1 MRAARIESGN
11 VVVDPS
17 YPDPTPDPTAE
28 RGTAI
33 VRVSRV
39 LITETDRSVLAGV
52 VPHTGVL
59 GQAFVGTVE
68 RIVGDDPRNLAG
80 RRVVSSPDLP
90 DPSSSLAQRGLG
102 AHDPDR
108 TVLGVRGRDGCL
120 ADLLAVP
127 TAALV
132 PVPDAVDADR
142 AVFAL
147 PLARALH
154 AAQIVRIPGKTY
166 VTILGDNLRALLAAQ
181 VLARLNA
188 SVRLLGTMP
197 DRLDRCARW
206 GVKHR
211 HRDEA
216 GLWGDQD
223 IVVDSERDVRTFEL
237 ACGMV
242 RPRGTI
248 VLLGETPAG
257 ESRSSGDLALV
268 IEREITVIGA
278 RCGSLGEGVS
288 MLGSGMVDLDGLISK
303 RFKLEDAEK
312 AIRAAGDPA
321 SIAVIVDAD
330 R

>member
-1 MRAARIESGN
+1 MQAARIESGAL
-11 VVVDPS
+11 VVDGR
-17 YPDPTPDPTAE
+17 YPEPRAE

-39 LITETDRSVLAGV
+39 LITETDLAVARGV
-52 VPHTGVL
+52 IPHTGVL
-59 GQAFVGTVE
+59 GQAFAGTVE
-68 RIVGDDPRNLAG
+68 RVVGDDPRGLTG
-80 RRVVSSPDLP
+80 RLVVASPDLP
-90 DPSSSLAQRGLG
+90 EPTSDLARRGLG
-102 AHDPDR
+102 AHDPAR
-108 TVLGVRGRDGCL
+108 AVLGVRGRDGAL
-120 ADLLAVP
+120 ADLVAIP
-127 TAALV
+127 AGALV
-132 PVPDAVDADR
+132 CVPDGIEADR

-154 AAQIVRIPGKTY
+154 AAQIVRIPGKTFIT
-166 VTILGDNLRALLAAQ
+166 VLGDNLRALLAAQ

-216 GLWGDQD
+216 GRWGDQD
-223 IVVDSERDVRTFEL
+223 VVIDSQRDAEGFAL

-248 VLLGETPAG
+248 VLLGETPHDGPAVG
-257 ESRSSGDLALV
+257 PGGVDLAPV
-268 IEREITVIGA
+268 IERELTVVGA
-278 RCGSLGEGVS
+278 RCGSLGEGVE
-288 MLGSGMVDLDGLISK
+288 MLRSGTIDLDGLISR
-303 RFKLEDAEK
+303 RFRLADA
-312 AIRAAGDPA
+312 AQAFRAAADPA
-321 SIAVIVDAD
+321 SIAVVVDAD

>member
-1 MRAARIESGN
+1 MLAARIQSGSL
-11 VVVDPS
+11 VIDPS
-17 YPDPTPDPTAE
+17 YPEPTPE
-28 RGTAI
+28 RGTAL
-33 VRVSRV
+33 VRVRRALV
-39 LITETDRSVLAGV
+39 TETDVAVARGSI
-52 VPHTGVL
+52 PHTGVL
-59 GQAFVGTVE
+59 GQVFAGVVE
-68 RIVGDDPRNLAG
+68 RVMGDDPRGLTG
-80 RRVVSSPDLP
+80 RLVVASPDLP
-90 DPSSSLAQRGLG
+90 DPGSELARRGLG

-108 TVLGVRGRDGCL
+108 TILGIRGCDGGL
-120 ADLLAVP
+120 ANLIAVP
-127 TAALV
+127 AAGLV
-132 PVPDAVDADR
+132 PVPENIEADH

-166 VTILGDNLRALLAAQ
+166 ITVLGDNLRALLAAQ

-206 GVKHR
+206 NVRHR
-211 HRDEA
+211 HREEA

-223 IVVDSERDVRTFEL
+223 VVIDTARDDETFRL

-248 VLLGETPAG
+248 LLLGETPTDEGRA
-257 ESRSSGDLALV
+257 SGDLAPV
-268 IEREITVIGA
+268 IERELTVVGA
-278 RCGSLGEGVS
+278 RCGSLGEGVE
-288 MLGSGMVDLDGLISK
+288 MLRSGSVDLDGLISK
-303 RFKLEDAEK
+303 RFRLAEADK
-312 AIRAAGDPA
+312 AIKAASDPA

>member
-1 MRAARIESGN
+1 MRAARIESGH
-11 VVVDPS
+11 VVVDTS
-17 YPDPTPDPTAE
+17 YPEPTPDPRAE

-39 LITETDRSVLAGV
+39 LITETDHGVLSGAI
-52 VPHTGVL
+52 PHTGVL

-68 RIVGDDPRNLAG
+68 RVVGDDPRSLVG
-80 RRVVSSPDLP
+80 RRVVASPDLP
-90 DPSSSLAQRGLG
+90 DPGSALAQRGLG
-102 AHDPDR
+102 AHDPER
-108 TVLGVRGRDGCL
+108 RVLGVRGHDGCL
-120 ADLLAVP
+120 ADLVAVP
-127 TAALV
+127 NAALV
-132 PVPDAVDADR
+132 AVPDGIDDDR

-166 VTILGDNLRALLAAQ
+166 ITVLGDNLRALLAAQ

-211 HRDEA
+211 HRDDA

-223 IVVDSERDVRTFEL
+223 VVIDSERDVRTFAL

-248 VLLGETPAG
+248 VLLGETPYQA
-257 ESRSSGDLALV
+257 SRSSGDLAQV
-268 IEREITVIGA
+268 IERELTVVGA

-288 MLGSGMVDLDGLISK
+288 MLGSGAVDLDGLITK
-303 RFKLEDAEK
+303 RYKLADAEQ

-321 SIAVIVDAD
+321 SIAIVVDAD

>member
-1 MRAARIESGN
+1 MLAARIQSGSL
-11 VVVDPS
+11 VIDPS
-17 YPDPTPDPTAE
+17 YPEPTPDP
-28 RGTAI
+28 GMAI
-33 VRVSRV
+33 VRVQRA
-39 LITETDRSVLAGV
+39 LITETDIAVARGV
-52 VPHTGVL
+52 IPHTGVI
-59 GQAFVGTVE
+59 GQAFAGVVE
-68 RIVGDDPRNLAG
+68 RVVGPDPRGLVG
-80 RRVVSSPDLP
+80 KLVVASPDLP
-90 DPSSSLAQRGLG
+90 DASSELARRGLG

-108 TVLGVRGRDGCL
+108 HILGMRGRDGGL
-120 ADLLAVP
+120 ANLAAVP
-127 TAALV
+127 TNVLV
-132 PVPDAVDADR
+132 PVPDTIDADR

-166 VTILGDNLRALLAAQ
+166 VTVLGDNLRALLAAQ

-206 GVKHR
+206 NVRHR

-223 IVVDSERDVRTFEL
+223 VVIDAARDAATFVL

-248 VLLGETPAG
+248 LLLGETPTG
-257 ESRSSGDLALV
+257 ETRAAFDLAPV
-268 IEREITVIGA
+268 IERELTVIGA
-278 RCGSLGEGVS
+278 RCGSLGEGVE
-288 MLGSGMVDLDGLISK
+288 MLRSGSVDLDGLISK
-303 RFKLEDAEK
+303 RFKLAEADRAIK
-312 AIRAAGDPA
+312 AAADPA